1 MVSKKRNGK
10 AVISFH
16 SATDAVCLYLE
27 KEFSGSQFTILLNF
41 GICVCKKIK
50 SVQLEALNNLLFL
63 QSQALESE
71 CGLKDNPLQLVW
83 ASGKPSATVSSK
95 TVSNKAADL
104 GKVSLDLGDDYEAI
118 TLMRLR
124 QAQERKRLAE
134 EIQKEEEKDLT
145 VEEKG
150 QEKGHTVE
158 ENTAET
164 KDNYTA

>member
-1 MVSKKRNGK
+1 M
-10 AVISFH
+10 
-16 SATDAVCLYLE
+16 
-27 KEFSGSQFTILLNF
+27 
-41 GICVCKKIK
+41 
-50 SVQLEALNNLLFL
+50 EALNNLLFL